1 MALKNFIKKWDILE
15 YLGEDRKNVRL
26 IDRMLAKGEIVRWEW
41 WEYMLAKDVIKE
53 AMILLQITDKEVE
66 NRSDELEKLR
76 EQLREANESLDNLNN
91 AYIQLEEKEKK
102 SSSKLEE
109 LIEMWVIQRGC

>member
-1 MALKNFIKKWDILE
+1 
-15 YLGEDRKNVRL
+15 
-26 IDRMLAKGEIVRWEW
+26 
-41 WEYMLAKDVIKE
+41 
-53 AMILLQITDKEVE
+53 MILLQITDKEVE

-76 EQLREANESLDNLNN
+76 EQLREANESLENINN

-109 LIEMWVIQRGC
+109 LIEMGLIQRGC